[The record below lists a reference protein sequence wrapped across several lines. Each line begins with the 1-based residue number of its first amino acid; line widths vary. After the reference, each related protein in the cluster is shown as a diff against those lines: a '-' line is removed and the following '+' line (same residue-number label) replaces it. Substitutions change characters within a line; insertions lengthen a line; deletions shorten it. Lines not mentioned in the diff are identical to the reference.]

1 MTIRTAAGA
10 GLMRFSIL
18 IAIATLV
25 ACSPDG
31 TIPAVTVRDSAGVR
45 IVENPESAP
54 ALDWVLDDEPALDIG
69 GSDLGEDYEL
79 YGVRSAARLSD
90 GRIVIAN
97 GGTHEL
103 RFYSSHGVFLRSAGR
118 EGEGPGEFSRMGWMQ
133 HLGGD
138 SLFVYDYDLRRI
150 AVFSANGDF
159 VRGVRLES
167 TPDLPFA
174 SPIGVFNDRSMLARG
189 FADTK
194 GVPPDGLQRY
204 ESPIYHLD
212 PEGLLTTELGPFSG
226 NEVYYKAFDGGFGF
240 FDAVFPLDTR
250 FVVRDDV
257 VYLAATD
264 NFEIRVLTPDGKL
277 SKIVR
282 REHTRVP
289 VTNEHLR
296 LEIERRIAA
305 EGPDERASAEATFDE
320 IPKPEFFPAYLHIL
334 VDDDHNLWIQEY
346 PIPGAT
352 TAKWSV
358 FDSTGTLL
366 GALDAP
372 LGFEPYHIG
381 DDFVL
386 GKWSD
391 ELDVEVVKMYGL
403 KR

>member
-1 MTIRTAAGA
+1 
-10 GLMRFSIL
+10 MRYSIL
-18 IAIATLV
+18 TAITALM

-31 TIPAVTVRDSAGVR
+31 TIPTVTVRDSAGVR

-54 ALDWVLDDEPALDIG
+54 ALNWALDDEPVVEIG
-69 GSDLGEDYEL
+69 GSDRGDDYEL
-79 YGVRSAARLSD
+79 YGVRSAARLTD
-90 GRIVIAN
+90 GRIVVAN

-103 RFYSSHGVFLRSAGR
+103 RFYSSDGTYLRSAGR
-118 EGEGPGEFSRMGWMQ
+118 EGEGPGEFSRMGWVQRMP
-133 HLGGD
+133 GD

-150 AVFSANGDF
+150 AVFSASGDF

-204 ESPIYHLD
+204 ESPIFHLD
-212 PEGLLTTELGPFSG
+212 PNGLLITELGPFSG
-226 NEVYYKAFDGGFGF
+226 NEVYYKAFEGGFGF

-264 NFEIRVLTPDGKL
+264 SFEIRVLTPDGEL
-277 SKIVR
+277 LKIVR
-282 REHTRVP
+282 RKHTQVR

-296 LEIERRIAA
+296 LELERRIAA
-305 EGPDERASAEATFDE
+305 GGPDERASTAATFDE
-320 IPKPEFFPAYLHIL
+320 IPKPEFFPAYLHLL
-334 VDDDHNLWIQEY
+334 VDGDRNMWIQEY
-346 PIPGAT
+346 PIPGA
-352 TAKWSV
+352 AAAAWSV
-358 FDSTGTLL
+358 FDSSGTLL
-366 GALDAP
+366 GEVEAP

-381 DDFVL
+381 NEFVL
-386 GKWSD
+386 GKWTD
-391 ELDVEVVKMYGL
+391 ELDVEYVRMYML
-403 KR
+403 RK